1 MDKKVKNNFA
11 NLSLLLISIIFS
23 VFVAEIGLRIVL
35 PKITD
40 ESFSIKKGDK
50 LLIPD
55 NEISHIL
62 HPSEE
67 FGLDYNGFKNNS
79 VLDKYDI
86 VAMGDSHT
94 YGMLN
99 GVSWVDSLEEKTQ
112 KDIYNMGVWGYGFA
126 QYYHLIDKA
135 LSFNPK
141 LVIIGLFMGNDIYD
155 AYNVVYGYDGW
166 SEFRSDKFDN
176 SKLISVADH
185 GKQDVLFSS
194 LRLFIRDNSVLYK
207 FTSDRTR
214 IFREKLGLA
223 KPYYIG
229 TDDWTNIDTGAS
241 LIYDDEKS
249 IKTFFRNG
257 ERVKGVDLEDKNTIE
272 GLRLTKLF
280 LSRINKKVKDA
291 DSELLV
297 VFIPTKQSVYFDKIG
312 QKGEDNF
319 LFSKIVKN
327 EKNIK
332 NDLSDFA
339 TEENFYVV
347 DILPS
352 LQESVNSGV
361 RLYPDSIDDHP
372 NIDGYRK
379 YSEAI
384 ESIVMSLIERNN

>member
-67 FGLDYNGFKNNS
+67 FGIDYNGFKNNS

-312 QKGEDNF
+312 QKG
-319 LFSKIVKN
+319 
-327 EKNIK
+327 
-332 NDLSDFA
+332 
-339 TEENFYVV
+339 
-347 DILPS
+347 
-352 LQESVNSGV
+352 
-361 RLYPDSIDDHP
+361 
-372 NIDGYRK
+372 
-379 YSEAI
+379 
-384 ESIVMSLIERNN
+384 

>member
-67 FGLDYNGFKNNS
+67 FGIDYNGFKNNS

-241 LIYDDEKS
+241 LIYYD
-249 IKTFFRNG
+249 
-257 ERVKGVDLEDKNTIE
+257 
-272 GLRLTKLF
+272 
-280 LSRINKKVKDA
+280 
-291 DSELLV
+291 
-297 VFIPTKQSVYFDKIG
+297 
-312 QKGEDNF
+312 
-319 LFSKIVKN
+319 
-327 EKNIK
+327 
-332 NDLSDFA
+332 
-339 TEENFYVV
+339 
-347 DILPS
+347 
-352 LQESVNSGV
+352 
-361 RLYPDSIDDHP
+361 
-372 NIDGYRK
+372 
-379 YSEAI
+379 
-384 ESIVMSLIERNN
+384 